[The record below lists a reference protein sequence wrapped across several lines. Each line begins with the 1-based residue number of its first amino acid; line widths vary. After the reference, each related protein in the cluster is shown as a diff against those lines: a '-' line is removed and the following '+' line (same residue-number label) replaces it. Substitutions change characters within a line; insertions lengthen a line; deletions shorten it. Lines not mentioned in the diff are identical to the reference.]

1 MKESGTGLA
10 IGHVVLSLDVGGL
23 ERVVATLAR
32 AQRESGAHV
41 SVFCLDR
48 PGALAGPLPAAGVP
62 VHTVGRGGRG
72 FDVGAMLRLARML
85 RADGVRVVHCH
96 NHGAL
101 VYGALAARLVPG
113 TRVVYTVHGAIT
125 SARRSTARFLRLGLV
140 DDVVFVSAHA
150 RNVGRQAGLTTDEHV
165 HTIVNGVDLTAFTTA
180 KGDGKRVRHE
190 HGIPDDAPVCGIV
203 ARLTEAKDHRTL
215 FAAVAI
221 ARETHPALRCLVVGD
236 GELRDELEQDAAAR
250 GLSGVIHFTGARDN
264 VRDYLDAMDVFV
276 LSSVTEGLAMTLLEA
291 MAAARP
297 VVATRVGGNPEVV
310 EDGVTGRLVPP
321 SDPRAL
327 AGAIVSVLGQSDAAR
342 AMGEAGRDRAGR
354 RFGLDSMVRE
364 YQALYEAPAAGALHK
379 KT

>member
-1 MKESGTGLA
+1 MKEAGTGLT

-32 AQRESGAHV
+32 AQREAGARV
-41 SVFCLDR
+41 SVYCLDR
-48 PGALAGPLPAAGVP
+48 PGALAAPLPDAGVP

-72 FDVGAMLRLARML
+72 FDLGAMLRLARLL
-85 RADGVRVVHCH
+85 RADRVRVVHCH

-125 SARRSTARFLRLGLV
+125 SARRSTARFLGLGLV
-140 DDVVFVSAHA
+140 HDVVFVSAHA
-150 RNVGRQAGLTTDEHV
+150 RDVGRQAGLATANHV
-165 HTIVNGVDLTAFTTA
+165 HTIVNGVDLTAFTA
-180 KGDGKRVRHE
+180 GKGDGGRVRRE
-190 HGIPDDAPVCGIV
+190 HGIPGDARVCGIV

-215 FAAVAI
+215 FAALEI
-221 ARETHPALRCLVVGD
+221 ARETCPALHCLVVGD
-236 GELRDELEQDAAAR
+236 GELRDELERDAVAR
-250 GLSGVIHFTGARDN
+250 GLSGVVHFTGARDN

-310 EDGVTGRLVPP
+310 DDGVTGRLVPP

-327 AGAIVSVLGQSDAAR
+327 AGALVSVLDNPDAAK
-342 AMGEAGRDRAGR
+342 AMGEAGRVRAGR
-354 RFGLDSMVRE
+354 RFGLDTMVRE
-364 YQALYEAPAAGALHK
+364 YQAVYEASGVVPLNQ

>member
-1 MKESGTGLA
+1 MKEPGTGLV

-32 AQRESGAHV
+32 AQREAGARV
-41 SVFCLDR
+41 SVYCLDR
-48 PGALAGPLPAAGVP
+48 PGALAGPLPSAGVP

-85 RADGVRVVHCH
+85 RADGVGVIHCH

-125 SARRSTARFLRLGLV
+125 SARRSTSRFLRLGLV
-140 DDVVFVSAHA
+140 RDVVFVSAHA
-150 RNVGRQAGLTTDEHV
+150 RNVGRQAGLATNDHV
-165 HTIVNGVDLTAFTTA
+165 HTIVNGVDLTAFTSA
-180 KGDGKRVRHE
+180 KGDGRRVRRE
-190 HGIPDDAPVCGIV
+190 HGIPEDAPVCGIV

-221 ARETHPALRCLVVGD
+221 ARETCPALHCLVVGD
-236 GELRDELEQDAAAR
+236 GELRDELERDAAAR
-250 GLSGVIHFTGARDN
+250 GLSGVVHFTGARDN
-264 VRDYLDAMDVFV
+264 IRDYLDAMDVFV

-321 SDPRAL
+321 SDPTTL
-327 AGAIVSVLGQSDAAR
+327 AGAIVSVLDQPDLAR
-342 AMGEAGRDRAGR
+342 AMGDAGRARAGH
-354 RFGLDSMVRE
+354 RFGLNAMVRE
-364 YQALYEAPAAGALHK
+364 YQAVYEAPAVGALHK

>member
-1 MKESGTGLA
+1 MKEPGTGLV

-32 AQRESGAHV
+32 AQREAGARV
-41 SVFCLDR
+41 SVYCLDR
-48 PGALAGPLPAAGVP
+48 AGALAGPLPAAGVP

-101 VYGALAARLVPG
+101 VSGALAARLVPG

-125 SARRSTARFLRLGLV
+125 SARRSTSRFLRLGLV
-140 DDVVFVSAHA
+140 HDVVFVSAHA
-150 RNVGRQAGLTTDEHV
+150 RNVGRQAGLATDDHV
-165 HTIVNGVDLTAFTTA
+165 HTIVNGVDLTAFTSG
-180 KGDGKRVRHE
+180 KGDGRRIRHE
-190 HGIPDDAPVCGIV
+190 HGIPDHAPVCGIV

-215 FAAVAI
+215 FAAMVI
-221 ARETHPALRCLVVGD
+221 ARETYPALHCLVVGD
-236 GELRDELEQDAAAR
+236 GELRDELERDAAAR
-250 GLSGVIHFTGARDN
+250 GLSGVVHFTGARDN
-264 VRDYLDAMDVFV
+264 IRDYLDAMDVFV

-310 EDGVTGRLVPP
+310 EDGVTGRLVAP
-321 SDPRAL
+321 SDPSAL
-327 AGAIVSVLGQSDAAR
+327 AGAIVSVLNQPDAAR
-342 AMGEAGRDRAGR
+342 AMGDAGRVRAGR
-354 RFGLDSMVRE
+354 RFGLDAMVRQ
-364 YQALYEAPAAGALHK
+364 YQAVYEATAAEAFDK
-379 KT
+379 QT